1 MSNNKGRRWLVVLS
15 FLTVFAIIGSLL
27 FGQKFLYPSEVLG
40 SLYEGGR
47 ALATGAGIPQTEV
60 NAVIWFIRLPRVLA
74 GVLVGAALAVS
85 GAVMQGIF
93 CNPLADPGMLGLS
106 SGASVGAVAAIAL
119 GLSNQSLYA
128 MPLFAFIGAILAL
141 MIVVCLA
148 MKQGRVPV
156 MVLLLSGVA
165 VNFLNGAITSGTLT
179 ILNEYRLREYLFWMV
194 GGLDYRRW
202 EHVFLAAG
210 PILAGIAL
218 LLLLSRHLN
227 VLALGEEEAR
237 GVGLPVAKFRLL
249 FLAAAA
255 ATTAAAVC
263 ISGSIGFVG
272 LVVPHMMR
280 FLVGPDHRLLL
291 PASAL
296 AGGVFL
302 VFCDTL
308 GRSLFAVA
316 EIRVG
321 IVTALLGAPYFLY
334 LLRRERERGLNA

>member
-1 MSNNKGRRWLVVLS
+1 MNDKKARGWLAALLLLAVISLV
-15 FLTVFAIIGSLL
+15 GSLL
-27 FGQKFLYPSEVLG
+27 FGQKFLSPLTVLQ
-40 SLYEGGR
+40 SLSDGLS
-47 ALATGAGIPQTEV
+47 ALAHDAPIPQTDN

-74 GVLVGAALAVS
+74 GFLVGAALAVS

-106 SGASVGAVAAIAL
+106 SGASVGAVIAIGL
-119 GLSNQSLYA
+119 GLSSQSLYA
-128 MPLFAFIGAILAL
+128 MPLFAFVGAIVAL
-141 MIVVCLA
+141 VIVVALA
-148 MKQGRVPV
+148 MKRGRVPV

-165 VNFLNGAITSGTLT
+165 VNFFNGAITSGLLT

-210 PILAGIAL
+210 PILFGVTIL
-218 LLLLSRHLN
+218 VLLSRHLN
-227 VLALGEEEAR
+227 VLALGEDEAR
-237 GVGLPVAKFRLL
+237 GVGLPVAKFRLA
-249 FLAAAA
+249 FLALAA

-308 GRSLFAVA
+308 GRSIFTVA
-316 EIRVG
+316 EVRVG

-334 LLRRERERGLNA
+334 LLRRERERGLN

>member
-1 MSNNKGRRWLVVLS
+1 MNDKKARGWLAALLLLAVISLV
-15 FLTVFAIIGSLL
+15 GSLL
-27 FGQKFLYPSEVLG
+27 FGQKFLSPLTVVQ
-40 SLYEGGR
+40 SLSDGIS
-47 ALATGAGIPQTEV
+47 ALAHDAPIPQTDN

-74 GVLVGAALAVS
+74 GFLVGAALAVS

-106 SGASVGAVAAIAL
+106 SGASVGAVMAIGL
-119 GLSNQSLYA
+119 GLSSQSLYA
-128 MPLFAFIGAILAL
+128 MPLFAFVGAIIAL
-141 MIVVCLA
+141 VIVVALA
-148 MKQGRVPV
+148 MKRGRVPV

-210 PILAGIAL
+210 PILAGVIIL
-218 LLLLSRHLN
+218 VLLSRHLN
-227 VLALGEEEAR
+227 VLALGEDEAR
-237 GVGLPVAKFRLL
+237 GVGLPVAKFRLA
-249 FLAAAA
+249 FLALAA

-308 GRSLFAVA
+308 GRSIFTVA
-316 EIRVG
+316 EVRVG

-334 LLRRERERGLNA
+334 LLRRERERGLN